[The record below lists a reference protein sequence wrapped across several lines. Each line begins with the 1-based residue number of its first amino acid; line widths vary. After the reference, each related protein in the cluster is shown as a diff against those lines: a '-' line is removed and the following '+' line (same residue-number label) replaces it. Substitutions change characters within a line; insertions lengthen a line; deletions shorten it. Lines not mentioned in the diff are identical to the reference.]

1 MSELTEPR
9 KNALR
14 SKIIECKRPSEK
26 TLRVTAHSARQANID
41 FNYRR

>member
-9 KNALR
+9 KSALR
-14 SKIIECKRPSEK
+14 SKIIERKRQSEK
-26 TLRVTAHSARQANID
+26 TVRVSAHSARPANID